1 MSKEIQLIDVSI
13 EDVPTAKG
21 GYKAMSVAFKDLSSG
36 KVDAKK
42 LVSFSADKGVWET
55 LAKAAKGDT
64 FSVDTE
70 KDEKGYWQWVGIH
83 RQDGAPKATV
93 VPTKPTYETPDER
106 AQKQVYIV
114 RQSSVAS
121 AVELLKDHGKQPN
134 PDEVIKVARQFEAYV
149 FGKGIADLTDDVP
162 E

>member
-70 KDEKGYWQWVGIH
+70 KDENLV
-83 RQDGAPKATV
+83 V
-93 VPTKPTYETPDER
+93 VPEHIRRKHVPDIVTTEKSNIRLPTKSYLGR
-106 AQKQVYIV
+106 KL
-114 RQSSVAS
+114 RSS
-121 AVELLKDHGKQPN
+121 AVGLG
-134 PDEVIKVARQFEAYV
+134 V
-149 FGKGIADLTDDVP
+149 
-162 E
+162 